1 MEDEQDPLS
10 GLVIDDGSEYE
21 LDDVSE
27 EEEEGEDLHHT
38 DEDQDAGTQEGDD
51 QFGADAEEALLRAQ
65 VNTSH
70 FTTPVGMSPAQN
82 ELGYGCVRA
91 PSATSIRSTR
101 IGLEFLMYHA
111 GIQGLLRPV
120 FGVLLHVDSFLH
132 YSFVASHGSEGTR
145 RLSTCIDL
153 WGRFLSCCET
163 QSFCEAR
170 RILRVSQHEPLL
182 FFMAQDI
189 KRGGPDQPTTS
200 TQMSRLQVSSIF
212 GFWSM
217 PTEDLLFLPSDSN

>member
-1 MEDEQDPLS
+1 MSEPLHVRKRLS
-10 GLVIDDGSEYE
+10 SP
-21 LDDVSE
+21 
-27 EEEEGEDLHHT
+27 
-38 DEDQDAGTQEGDD
+38 
-51 QFGADAEEALLRAQ
+51 LLKCIPQ
-65 VNTSH
+65 T
-70 FTTPVGMSPAQN
+70 
-82 ELGYGCVRA
+82 GYGCVRA

-182 FFMAQDI
+182 LFMAQDI
-189 KRGGPDQPTTS
+189 KRGGPDQPNNADADEPP
-200 TQMSRLQVSSIF
+200 SSIF
-212 GFWSM
+212 YLRLLEYADRRLTIPTIGF
-217 PTEDLLFLPSDSN
+217 

>member
-10 GLVIDDGSEYE
+10 GLVNDGSEYE

-82 ELGYGCVRA
+82 EL
-91 PSATSIRSTR
+91 
-101 IGLEFLMYHA
+101 
-111 GIQGLLRPV
+111 
-120 FGVLLHVDSFLH
+120 
-132 YSFVASHGSEGTR
+132 R
-145 RLSTCIDL
+145 RLYHGISVRLTVGSCIDVKPVAAGSL
-153 WGRFLSCCET
+153 
-163 QSFCEAR
+163 
-170 RILRVSQHEPLL
+170 
-182 FFMAQDI
+182 
-189 KRGGPDQPTTS
+189 
-200 TQMSRLQVSSIF
+200 
-212 GFWSM
+212 
-217 PTEDLLFLPSDSN
+217 